1 MAQVA
6 SVNAGRPRTISWRGR
21 EVTSAIWKAPVAGRV
36 PVRGVNLAGDEQ
48 ADRRVH
54 GGPHMSL
61 YAYGLDDYRWWE
73 ATLGCPI
80 GPGTFGDNL
89 TVAGLDPSAALI
101 GERWAAGGAVLQVTA
116 PRIPCYKLGI
126 RMDDEAF
133 PRHFAAAMR
142 PGAYLAIVQEGE
154 VAAGDPLEVV
164 HRPDH
169 QVAARTVARAYHGE
183 RELVPSL
190 LEAAELPASWRR
202 WAEEHL
208 PAAVASRRAGRAG

>member
-6 SVNAGRPRTISWRGR
+6 SVNAGRARTIWWRDR
-21 EVTSAIWKAPVAGRV
+21 PVTTATWKAPVPGRV

-54 GGPHMSL
+54 GGPRMSL

-73 ATLGCPI
+73 ATLGRPV

-89 TVAGLDPSAALI
+89 TIAGLDPSAALI
-101 GERWAAGGAVLQVTA
+101 GERWSIGSAVVQATA
-116 PRIPCYKLGI
+116 PRVPCFKLGI

-133 PRHFAAAMR
+133 PRRFAAALR
-142 PGAYLAIVQEGE
+142 PGTYLAIVQEGE
-154 VAAGDPLEVV
+154 VAAGDPVEVV

-169 QVAARTVARAYHGE
+169 RVDVRTVARAYHAD
-183 RELVPSL
+183 RSLVPRL
-190 LEAAELPASWRR
+190 LEVPELPPSWRE
-202 WAEEHL
+202 WAEAHL
-208 PAAVASRRAGRAG
+208 PDQPRRTG

>member
-6 SVNAGRPRTISWRGR
+6 SVNVGRARTIWWRGR
-21 EVTSAIWKAPVAGRV
+21 TVTTAIWKAPVPGRV

-54 GGPHMSL
+54 GGPRMSL

-73 ATLGCPI
+73 ATLGQPV

-89 TVAGLDPSAALI
+89 TITGLDPSAALI
-101 GERWAAGGAVLQVTA
+101 GERWSVGSAVVQATA
-116 PRIPCYKLGI
+116 PRVPCFKLGI

-133 PRHFAAAMR
+133 PPRFAAALR
-142 PGAYLAIVQEGE
+142 PGTYLAIVQEGE
-154 VAAGDPLEVV
+154 VAAGDPVEVV

-169 QVAARTVARAYHGE
+169 QVDVRTVARAYHAD
-183 RELVPSL
+183 RSLVPRL
-190 LEAAELPASWRR
+190 LEVPELPPSWRE
-202 WAEEHL
+202 WADAHL
-208 PAAVASRRAGRAG
+208 PDQPRRRSG